1 MSIELN
7 NLKLIIAPNPLLN
20 KISKSVEFFDS
31 TLQKLLDKMLEVM
44 YKEQG
49 IGLAA
54 VQIGVLSRVLVMD
67 TSYSLV
73 HDDNHSHDHHNSKCS
88 HYKAVNKNPQCF
100 INPEIIEFDDEK
112 VLFKEGCLSVP
123 EQRIEV
129 KRFKKIKVK
138 YLDYNFSEQI
148 KDFEGLESIC
158 LQHEIDHLNG
168 ITIVEK
174 LSPLKAQILKKKL
187 TKFYH

>member
-73 HDDNHSHDHHNSKCS
+73 HDDNHSHDHQKQRRNVSL
-88 HYKAVNKNPQCF
+88 AVYSN
-100 INPEIIEFDDEK
+100 
-112 VLFKEGCLSVP
+112 
-123 EQRIEV
+123 
-129 KRFKKIKVK
+129 
-138 YLDYNFSEQI
+138 
-148 KDFEGLESIC
+148 
-158 LQHEIDHLNG
+158 
-168 ITIVEK
+168 
-174 LSPLKAQILKKKL
+174 
-187 TKFYH
+187 